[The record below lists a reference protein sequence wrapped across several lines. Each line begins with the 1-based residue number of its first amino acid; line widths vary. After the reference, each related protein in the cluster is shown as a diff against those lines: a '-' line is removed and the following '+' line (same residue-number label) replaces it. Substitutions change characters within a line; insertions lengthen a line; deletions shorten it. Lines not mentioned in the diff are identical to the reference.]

1 MAEHLVQ
8 KRLAKEMVRCRLQE
22 TPGNPVRKDRSFAR
36 RWRGSG
42 PIPCWKRTRKPAR
55 WHAGSFAR
63 RVLGRW
69 GCLIRLTVPR
79 SFQGVALASEPDGH
93 PVMLVSSLSRHTQAL
108 RSDPRCS
115 LLVGEPGKGDPLA
128 HPRLSITGEARF
140 LDRESQE
147 HATARRRFLARHP
160 KASLY
165 ADFADFSFV
174 RIVMARASLNGGF
187 ARAYAM
193 SESDLSLR
201 GHPAL
206 EGLCEMEARAVAHM
220 NEDHLD
226 AVALYAEKLA
236 GKEPGNWRMTSF
248 DPEGM
253 DLADGD
259 RVARVPFDPPLQDA
273 SGLRPRLVALAKA
286 ARGEE

>member
-1 MAEHLVQ
+1 MP
-8 KRLAKEMVRCRLQE
+8 LAGNSGESGTQRPLLREAVAGERPDTVLE
-22 TPGNPVRKDRSFAR
+22 TDEEARALAR
-36 RWRGSG
+36 RLVRE
-42 PIPCWKRTRKPAR
+42 AR
-55 WHAGSFAR
+55 FGALG
-63 RVLGRW
+63 VLDLADGAPFVSR
-69 GCLIRLTVPR
+69 
-79 SFQGVALASEPDGH
+79 VALASEPDGH

-140 LDRESQE
+140 LDRESRE

-206 EGLCEMEARAVAHM
+206 EGLCEMEAGAVAHM

-253 DLADGD
+253 DLADGG

-273 SGLRPRLVALAKA
+273 SELRPRLVALAKA

>member
-1 MAEHLVQ
+1 MP
-8 KRLAKEMVRCRLQE
+8 LAGNSGESGTQRPLLREAVAGERPDTVLE
-22 TPGNPVRKDRSFAR
+22 TDEEARALAR
-36 RWRGSG
+36 RLVREARFGSLG
-42 PIPCWKRTRKPAR
+42 VLDPADGAPFVSR
-55 WHAGSFAR
+55 
-63 RVLGRW
+63 
-69 GCLIRLTVPR
+69 
-79 SFQGVALASEPDGH
+79 VALASEPDGH

-273 SGLRPRLVALAKA
+273 SELRPRLVALAKA